1 MHQGS
6 CPGPRLA
13 PPGVVTANIIKI
25 RINRNRNLT
34 SKTLEAAYGGYSVP
48 VGREAG
54 SCLLMWLRLGGLTP
68 SMMSSQMAR
77 LCFPFSSICIC
88 VFTAPPPRLLAHIW
102 SSKFRLGASKYQSL
116 MDDCFATIVSKR
128 LKSISIMDKMCS
140 AFYLEDTFCF
150 QLLSRNLCNET
161 ILLPSIGHPVMGIS

>member
-6 CPGPRLA
+6 RPGPRLA

-34 SKTLEAAYGGYSVP
+34 SKALEAAYGGYYCTCGKRGLELLTDVAE
-48 VGREAG
+48 VGRVNTLNDELPDGEAVLPIFQYLYL
-54 SCLLMWLRLGGLTP
+54 S
-68 SMMSSQMAR
+68 
-77 LCFPFSSICIC
+77 

-116 MDDCFATIVSKR
+116 MDDCFATMVSRR
-128 LKSISIMDKMCS
+128 LKSISIMDKMC
-140 AFYLEDTFCF
+140 
-150 QLLSRNLCNET
+150 
-161 ILLPSIGHPVMGIS
+161 